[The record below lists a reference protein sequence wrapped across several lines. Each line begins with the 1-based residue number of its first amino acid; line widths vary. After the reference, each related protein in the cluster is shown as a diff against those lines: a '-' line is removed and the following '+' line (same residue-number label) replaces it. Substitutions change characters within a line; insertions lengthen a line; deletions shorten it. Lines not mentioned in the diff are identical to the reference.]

1 MTRKEFII
9 TLIDKKLKPLLFLV
23 VLVYFVIFL
32 FNEFNN
38 DTNKNVNSIFNLV
51 FSISILFLILGIIKY
66 VIEIINYN
74 LPNSIKN
81 SLTSLSKIINSIA
94 YVGLFFLGYFSYVE
108 EKFIHTIL
116 ILSAIIYLTYT
127 KIKQTK
133 WTQSQ

>member
-1 MTRKEFII
+1 MTRKEFIT
-9 TLIDKKLKPLLFLV
+9 TLIEKKLKPLLFLI
-23 VLVYFVIFL
+23 VLVYFIVYL
-32 FNEFNN
+32 FHEHND
-38 DTNKNVNSIFNLV
+38 DTNNNVVPFFNLV

-81 SLTSLSKIINSIA
+81 SLAFLSKIINLIA
-94 YVGLFFLGYFSYVE
+94 YIGLFFMGYFSYIE

-116 ILSAIIYLTYT
+116 ILLLIIYLTYS

-133 WTQSQ
+133 

>member
-1 MTRKEFII
+1 MTRKEFIT
-9 TLIDKKLKPLLFLV
+9 TLIEKKLKPLLFLI
-23 VLVYFVIFL
+23 VLVYFIVYL
-32 FNEFNN
+32 FHEHND
-38 DTNKNVNSIFNLV
+38 DTNNNVVPFFNLV

-81 SLTSLSKIINSIA
+81 SLAFLSKIINLIA
-94 YVGLFFLGYFSYVE
+94 YIGLFFMGYFSYIE

-116 ILSAIIYLTYT
+116 ILLTIIYLTYS

-133 WTQSQ
+133 

>member
-1 MTRKEFII
+1 MTRKEFIT
-9 TLIDKKLKPLLFLV
+9 TLIEKKLKPLLFLI
-23 VLVYFVIFL
+23 VLVYFVIYL
-32 FNEFNN
+32 FHEHND
-38 DTNKNVNSIFNLV
+38 DTNNNVVPFFNLV

-81 SLTSLSKIINSIA
+81 SLAFLSKIINLIA
-94 YVGLFFLGYFSYVE
+94 YIGLFFMGYFSYIE

-116 ILSAIIYLTYT
+116 ILLTIIYLTYS

-133 WTQSQ
+133 

>member
-81 SLTSLSKIINSIA
+81 SLANLLKIINSIA

-108 EKFIHTIL
+108 EKFIHTII
-116 ILSAIIYLTYT
+116 ILSTIIYLTYS
-127 KIKQTK
+127 KIKITK

>member
-9 TLIDKKLKPLLFLV
+9 TLIDKKLKPLLFLF

-74 LPNSIKN
+74 LPKSIKN
-81 SLTSLSKIINSIA
+81 SLAFLSKIINLIA
-94 YVGLFFLGYFSYVE
+94 YIGLFIMGYFSYIE

-116 ILSAIIYLTYT
+116 ILLLIIYLTYS

-133 WTQSQ
+133 

>member
-1 MTRKEFII
+1 MTRKEFLI

-38 DTNKNVNSIFNLV
+38 DTNNNVNSIFNLV

-66 VIEIINYN
+66 TIDIINYN

-81 SLTSLSKIINSIA
+81 SLAYLSKIINSIA
-94 YVGLFFLGYFSYVE
+94 YIGLFFVGYFSYIE

-127 KIKQTK
+127 KIKKTK
-133 WTQSQ
+133 

>member
-9 TLIDKKLKPLLFLV
+9 TFIDKKLKPLLFLM
-23 VLVYFVIFL
+23 VLVYFVIYL

-38 DTNKNVNSIFNLV
+38 DTNNNVNSIFNLV

-66 VIEIINYN
+66 TIDIINYN

-81 SLTSLSKIINSIA
+81 SLAHLSKIINSIA
-94 YVGLFFLGYFSYVE
+94 YIGLFFVGYFSYIE

-116 ILSAIIYLTYT
+116 ILTAIIYLTYT
-127 KIKQTK
+127 KIKKTK
-133 WTQSQ
+133 

>member
-1 MTRKEFII
+1 MTRKEFIT

-133 WTQSQ
+133 

>member
-1 MTRKEFII
+1 MTRKEFIT
-9 TLIDKKLKPLLFLV
+9 TLIEKKLKPLLFLI
-23 VLVYFVIFL
+23 VLVYFIVYIFHEH
-32 FNEFNN
+32 ND
-38 DTNKNVNSIFNLV
+38 DTNNNVVPFFNLV

-81 SLTSLSKIINSIA
+81 SLAFLSKIINLIA
-94 YVGLFFLGYFSYVE
+94 YIGLFFMGYFFYIE

-116 ILSAIIYLTYT
+116 ILLLIIYLTYS

-133 WTQSQ
+133 

>member
-1 MTRKEFII
+1 MTRKEFIT
-9 TLIDKKLKPLLFLV
+9 TLIEKKLKPLLFLIV
-23 VLVYFVIFL
+23 IAYLIVYL
-32 FNEFNN
+32 FHEHND
-38 DTNKNVNSIFNLV
+38 DTNNNVDSIFNLV
-51 FSISILFLILGIIKY
+51 FSISILFIILGIIKY

-81 SLTSLSKIINSIA
+81 SLANLLKIINSIA

-127 KIKQTK
+127 KIKKTK
-133 WTQSQ
+133 

>member
-1 MTRKEFII
+1 MTRKEFLI

-38 DTNKNVNSIFNLV
+38 DTYNNVNSIFNLV

-66 VIEIINYN
+66 TIDIINYN

-81 SLTSLSKIINSIA
+81 SLAYLSKIINSIA
-94 YVGLFFLGYFSYVE
+94 YIGLFFVGYFSYIE

-127 KIKQTK
+127 KIKKTK
-133 WTQSQ
+133 

>member
-1 MTRKEFII
+1 MTRKEFIT

-81 SLTSLSKIINSIA
+81 SLAFLSKIINLIA
-94 YVGLFFLGYFSYVE
+94 YIGLFFMGYFSYIE

-116 ILSAIIYLTYT
+116 ILLLIIYLTYS

-133 WTQSQ
+133 

>member
-1 MTRKEFII
+1 MTRKEFIT
-9 TLIDKKLKPLLFLV
+9 TLIEKKLKPLLFLI
-23 VLVYFVIFL
+23 VLVYFIVYL
-32 FNEFNN
+32 FHEHND
-38 DTNKNVNSIFNLV
+38 DTNNNVVPFFNLV

-81 SLTSLSKIINSIA
+81 SLAFLSKIINLIA
-94 YVGLFFLGYFSYVE
+94 YIGLFIMGYFSYIE

-116 ILSAIIYLTYT
+116 ILLLIIYLTYS

-133 WTQSQ
+133 

>member
-1 MTRKEFII
+1 MTRKEFIT

-81 SLTSLSKIINSIA
+81 SLAFLSKIINLIA
-94 YVGLFFLGYFSYVE
+94 YIGLFFMGYFFYIE

-116 ILSAIIYLTYT
+116 ILLLIIYLTYS

-133 WTQSQ
+133 

>member
-1 MTRKEFII
+1 MTRKEFIT
-9 TLIDKKLKPLLFLV
+9 TLIEKKLKPLLFLI
-23 VLVYFVIFL
+23 VLVYFIVYIFHEH
-32 FNEFNN
+32 ND
-38 DTNKNVNSIFNLV
+38 DTNNNVVPFFNLV

-81 SLTSLSKIINSIA
+81 SLAFLSKIINLIA
-94 YVGLFFLGYFSYVE
+94 YIGLFFMGYFSYIE

-116 ILSAIIYLTYT
+116 ILLLIIYLTYS

-133 WTQSQ
+133 

>member
-1 MTRKEFII
+1 MTRKEFLI

-38 DTNKNVNSIFNLV
+38 DTYNNVNSIFNLV

-66 VIEIINYN
+66 TIDIINYN

-81 SLTSLSKIINSIA
+81 SLAYLSKIINSIA
-94 YVGLFFLGYFSYVE
+94 YIGLFFVGYFSYIE

-127 KIKQTK
+127 KIKKTK

>member
-1 MTRKEFII
+1 MTRKEFLI

-32 FNEFNN
+32 FNEFNK
-38 DTNKNVNSIFNLV
+38 DTNDNVNSIFNLV

-66 VIEIINYN
+66 TIDIINYN

-81 SLTSLSKIINSIA
+81 SLAYLSKIKNSIA
-94 YVGLFFLGYFSYVE
+94 YVGLFFVGYFSYVE

-133 WTQSQ
+133 

>member
-1 MTRKEFII
+1 MTRKEFIT
-9 TLIDKKLKPLLFLV
+9 TLIEKKLKPLLFLI
-23 VLVYFVIFL
+23 VLVYFIVYL
-32 FNEFNN
+32 FYEYND
-38 DTNKNVNSIFNLV
+38 DTNNNVVPFFNLV

-81 SLTSLSKIINSIA
+81 SLAFLSKIINLIA
-94 YVGLFFLGYFSYVE
+94 YIGLFFMGYFSYIE

-116 ILSAIIYLTYT
+116 ILLTIIYLTYS

>member
-9 TLIDKKLKPLLFLV
+9 TFIENKLKPLLFLM

-38 DTNKNVNSIFNLV
+38 DTNNNVNSIFNLV

-66 VIEIINYN
+66 VIDIINYN

-81 SLTSLSKIINSIA
+81 KLAYLSIIINLTSYI
-94 YVGLFFLGYFSYVE
+94 GLFVLGYFSYVE
-108 EKFIHTIL
+108 EKFIQTIL
-116 ILSAIIYLTYT
+116 ILSAITYLTYS
-127 KIKQTK
+127 KIKKTK
-133 WTQSQ
+133 